1 MMIFIPPMRI
11 HMAEPDHY
19 IEQAKNVLRAE
30 LKRQG
35 FSYKD
40 LANALGE
47 KGVHETDRNI
57 ANKLSR
63 GTFTAA
69 YFLMVLDVIGC
80 KTLRLRDE

>member
-1 MMIFIPPMRI
+1 
-11 HMAEPDHY
+11 MAEPAIY
-19 IEQAKNVLRAE
+19 AEQAKNILRAE

-47 KGVHETDRNI
+47 KGVHETDKNI

-69 YFLMVLDVIGC
+69 FFLMVLDVIGC
-80 KTLRLRDE
+80 KTLRISDE

>member
-1 MMIFIPPMRI
+1 
-11 HMAEPDHY
+11 MAEFSIY
-19 IEQAKNVLRAE
+19 KEQAKNILRAE

-40 LANALGE
+40 LVNALGE
-47 KGVHETDRNI
+47 KGVHETDKNI

-69 YFLMVLDVIGC
+69 FLLMVLDVIGC
-80 KTLRLRDE
+80 KTVRVSNE

>member
-1 MMIFIPPMRI
+1 
-11 HMAEPDHY
+11 MAEPDHY
-19 IEQAKNVLRAE
+19 IEQAKNILRAE

-47 KGVHETDRNI
+47 RGVHETDKNI

-69 YFLMVLDVIGC
+69 FLLMVLDVIGC
-80 KTLRLRDE
+80 KTLRISNE

>member
-1 MMIFIPPMRI
+1 
-11 HMAEPDHY
+11 MAEPLIY
-19 IEQAKNVLRAE
+19 REQAKNILRAE

-40 LANALGE
+40 LAAALGE
-47 KGVHETDRNI
+47 QGVHETDKNI

-69 YFLMVLDVIGC
+69 FFLMALDVIGC
-80 KTLRLRDE
+80 KTIRVRDE

>member
-1 MMIFIPPMRI
+1 
-11 HMAEPDHY
+11 MADSKHY
-19 IEQAKNVLRAE
+19 IEQAKNILRAE

-40 LANALGE
+40 LANALAE
-47 KGVHETDRNI
+47 KGVHETDKNI

-69 YFLMVLDVIGC
+69 FFLMVLDVIGC
-80 KTLRLRDE
+80 KSLRVSDE

>member
-1 MMIFIPPMRI
+1 
-11 HMAEPDHY
+11 MAEPLNFR
-19 IEQAKNVLRAE
+19 EQAKNILRAE

-47 KGVHETDRNI
+47 KGVHETDKNI

-69 YFLMVLDVIGC
+69 YFLMILDVIGC
-80 KTLRLRDE
+80 KTIRLNDD

>member
-1 MMIFIPPMRI
+1 
-11 HMAEPDHY
+11 MAGEIKY
-19 IEQAKNVLRAE
+19 REQAKNILRAE

-47 KGVHETDRNI
+47 RGVHETDKNI

-63 GTFTAA
+63 GSFTAE

-80 KTLRLRDE
+80 KSLRLSDE

>member
-1 MMIFIPPMRI
+1 
-11 HMAEPDHY
+11 MAEPSIY
-19 IEQAKNVLRAE
+19 QEQAKNILRAE
-30 LKRQG
+30 LKRHG

-47 KGVHETDRNI
+47 RGVHETDKNI

-69 YFLMVLDVIGC
+69 FLLMALDAIGC
-80 KTLRLRDE
+80 KTLRLGNE

>member
-1 MMIFIPPMRI
+1 MS
-11 HMAEPDHY
+11 EPTIY
-19 IEQAKNVLRAE
+19 QEQAKNILRAE

-40 LANALGE
+40 LAAALGE
-47 KGVHETDRNI
+47 KGVHETDKNI

-69 YFLMVLDVIGC
+69 FFLMALNAIGC
-80 KTLRLRDE
+80 KAVRLSDD

>member
-1 MMIFIPPMRI
+1 
-11 HMAEPDHY
+11 MAEPLIY
-19 IEQAKNVLRAE
+19 QEQAKNILRAE

-40 LANALGE
+40 LAAALGE
-47 KGVHETDRNI
+47 KGVQETDKNI

-69 YFLMVLDVIGC
+69 FLLMVLDVIGC
-80 KTLRLRDE
+80 KTIRVRDE